1 MCGIY
6 IYPLIHLSIHP
17 SIYLS
22 IFFLESILHSFTNVY
37 LSIHLSLLRI
47 LSIVLSPLAYPIL
60 REIPFAVIIGVFF
73 YLAYA
78 SFSGIQLRKRLKLLF
93 TPPKHHP
100 DIHYVR
106 KVTASYSYYSYHEE
120 HILIPILVLLS

>member
-6 IYPLIHLSIHP
+6 IYPLIHLSIHLSIYLSFSLSLSFICSQI

-22 IFFLESILHSFTNVY
+22 IP
-37 LSIHLSLLRI
+37 LSLFWI
-47 LSIVLSPLAYPIL
+47 LPIVLSPLAYPIL

-106 KVTASYSYYSYHEE
+106 KVTASYPYYYYHEE
-120 HILIPILVLLS
+120 HILIPILVLS